1 MLIALTIAA
10 FFGIIQGLNVFIQ
23 SPKRYIPTT
32 TNLWDYIVDNKYHQ

>member
-10 FFGIIQGLNVFIQ
+10 FFGIIQGINTFIQ
-23 SPKRYIPTT
+23 PPKKHIPTT